1 MTKNLDTPVLKGLF
15 EHKNKSEISF
25 HMPGHKGK
33 YIDEYKVLQENL
45 LSFDVTELDDTDDL
59 YNPKGFLK
67 EALQKLS
74 KERKSM
80 QSIFLTNGSTVGIL
94 SSIMALTNINDKILI
109 EEGCHKSVYNAI
121 ELNNLNPIIL
131 STKYD
136 ENKIPLPTSE
146 DRLLNT
152 LKENPDVAAVV
163 LSRPNYYGLCA
174 NIENLSRYCLEN
186 NIYLIIDEAHGSHLS
201 YNKNLPKSAM
211 ELGASVSIN
220 SFHKTLPA
228 FTQTSVLNLS
238 KNLSLYDR
246 KRVLAMVEKLQ
257 SSSPSYLMMASID
270 IARAYIEKNGED
282 KLKILEKN
290 IEEFSKKIDSLD
302 YISIFKDFK
311 GYEYDF
317 TRPILIYENP
327 KELELYLQKNKIY
340 IEMIGENSLVLVSTL
355 MDERKDFD
363 RLYLSLKNF
372 KKTEEKLKTN
382 YNQENLKTISVENGV
397 LVPLSLSEGYTLQEN
412 IIPYPPGNIYLKKGD
427 IIKKENIEYLENL
440 ISKGIHIYKDFYK
453 DINFIYCKNN

>member
-1 MTKNLDTPVLKGLF
+1 MTKNLDIPVLKGLF

-152 LKENPDVAAVV
+152 LKENPDVRAVV
-163 LSRPNYYGLCA
+163 LSRS
-174 NIENLSRYCLEN
+174 EE
-186 NIYLIIDEAHGSHLS
+186 H
-201 YNKNLPKSAM
+201 
-211 ELGASVSIN
+211 
-220 SFHKTLPA
+220 
-228 FTQTSVLNLS
+228 TS
-238 KNLSLYDR
+238 
-246 KRVLAMVEKLQ
+246 ELQ
-257 SSSPSYLMMASID
+257 SRFDLVC
-270 IARAYIEKNGED
+270 R
-282 KLKILEKN
+282 LLLEKKN
-290 IEEFSKKIDSLD
+290 I
-302 YISIFKDFK
+302 
-311 GYEYDF
+311 
-317 TRPILIYENP
+317 
-327 KELELYLQKNKIY
+327 
-340 IEMIGENSLVLVSTL
+340 
-355 MDERKDFD
+355 
-363 RLYLSLKNF
+363 
-372 KKTEEKLKTN
+372 
-382 YNQENLKTISVENGV
+382 
-397 LVPLSLSEGYTLQEN
+397 
-412 IIPYPPGNIYLKKGD
+412 
-427 IIKKENIEYLENL
+427 
-440 ISKGIHIYKDFYK
+440 
-453 DINFIYCKNN
+453 